1 MSKNNKRIKNTKKQ
15 LIMMTSFTTLAII
28 VIITIICVA
37 INNIESYKIEP
48 RVDRIE
54 SYEKVVKE
62 KNESYSVNGW
72 LRVQGTNIDYPV
84 IFADDSFDVN
94 IDIGDYVWS
103 IESEDKLLNRTV
115 ILGHN
120 IRNVSQ
126 TPLIA
131 NKDHTRFEQLLS
143 FIYYDFAKDNQ
154 FIQYTKDGKNYIYQ
168 IFAVSLI
175 DEYDLPLSGNMR
187 AEDQKKYIED
197 SIKNSYFKYDVDVK
211 SDDKIISLITCTRF
225 YGETKYRFKIDG
237 KLLADNEK
245 IKLRKVSKN
254 KNYEE
259 IEGIIR
265 GGEENE

>member
-15 LIMMTSFTTLAII
+15 LIMMISLTTLAIA
-28 VIITIICVA
+28 VIITIICIA
-37 INNIESYKIEP
+37 ISNIESYKIEP
-48 RVDRIE
+48 RADRIE
-54 SYEKVVKE
+54 SYEKLLKE
-62 KNESYSVNGW
+62 KDDSYSVDGW

-84 IFADDSFDVN
+84 VFISDTFDES
-94 IDIGDYVWS
+94 IGIGDYVWS

-126 TPLIA
+126 TPLIT

-154 FIQYTKDGKNYIYQ
+154 FIQYTKNGKNYIYQ

-175 DEYDLPLSGNMR
+175 DEYDLPLSGSMS
-187 AEDQKKYIED
+187 AKDQKKYIED

-245 IKLRKVSKN
+245 TKLRKVSKN
-254 KNYEE
+254 KSYDE
-259 IEGIIR
+259 IEDIIR
-265 GGEENE
+265 SGEENE